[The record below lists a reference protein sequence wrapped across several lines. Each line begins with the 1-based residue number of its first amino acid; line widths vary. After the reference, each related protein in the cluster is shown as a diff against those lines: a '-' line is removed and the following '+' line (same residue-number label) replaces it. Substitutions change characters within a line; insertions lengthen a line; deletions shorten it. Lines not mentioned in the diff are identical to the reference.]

1 MPRLVE
7 NGLCITSTAG
17 SFDRRTMALRTVAR
31 FIL

>member
-1 MPRLVE
+1 MPLLVE
-7 NGLCITSTAG
+7 NGLGVASTAG

>member
-7 NGLCITSTAG
+7 NGLGIASTSG
-17 SFDRRTMALRTVAR
+17 SFDHLTMSLRTVAR

>member
-7 NGLCITSTAG
+7 NGLGIASTSG
-17 SFDRRTMALRTVAR
+17 RFDRRTMALRTVAR

>member
-7 NGLCITSTAG
+7 NGLGIASTSS
-17 SFDRRTMALRTVAR
+17 SFDRRSMALRTVAR